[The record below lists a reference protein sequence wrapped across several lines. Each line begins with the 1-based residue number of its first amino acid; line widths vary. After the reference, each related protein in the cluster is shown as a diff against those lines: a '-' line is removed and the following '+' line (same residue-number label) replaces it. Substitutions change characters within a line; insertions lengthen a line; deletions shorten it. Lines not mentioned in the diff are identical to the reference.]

1 MALKGMSPTLPR
13 SVMLNLIKP
22 KLKLAFMLVGL
33 VVLCGCA
40 HQYLITL
47 RNGDQI
53 LCLDKPKLKGTS
65 YHFTDNTGGKDVIA
79 QSRVLKVR
87 AVSVESAEQTPATS
101 ETPEFPAKPKKP
113 RHWYFLWLA

>member
-1 MALKGMSPTLPR
+1 MNSIR
-13 SVMLNLIKP
+13 IKVR
-22 KLKLAFMLVGL
+22 LAFTLVGL
-33 VVLCGCA
+33 VALCGCA

-53 LCLDKPKLKGTS
+53 LCRDQPKLQGTT
-65 YHFTDNTGGKDVIA
+65 YHFTDRTGGKDVIA

-87 AVSVESAEQTPATS
+87 AVSVVNAEQKPAI
-101 ETPEFPAKPKKP
+101 PASPVKPKKP